1 MGSDGGDTIGGTTQS
16 HGGSMSGVRR
26 KDTPA
31 KLPDDRKFVIH
42 QNHLGDISISVEEV
56 EEKTDEKTI
65 EEQEEERDSIRVVE
79 TNFDRQPRRS
89 SFRSKERKELTR
101 GASIQFDDAATGVI
115 VIEGTDNDSDREES
129 HTHTSYSEALDT
141 EELSEADMKKLTL
154 GVGMKVRRNSLDKIP
169 GRTRDPLTVRDSLI
183 LPQNGVR

>member
-1 MGSDGGDTIGGTTQS
+1 MGSDGGDTRGGTTPS
-16 HGGSMSGVRR
+16 HRGSMFGVRR

-56 EEKTDEKTI
+56 EEKTDEKTK

-101 GASIQFDDAATGVI
+101 GASIQFDDAATGVM
-115 VIEGTDNDSDREES
+115 VIDADSDREES
-129 HTHTSYSEALDT
+129 QTDTSYSEALDT
-141 EELSEADMKKLTL
+141 EEL
-154 GVGMKVRRNSLDKIP
+154 
-169 GRTRDPLTVRDSLI
+169 
-183 LPQNGVR
+183 